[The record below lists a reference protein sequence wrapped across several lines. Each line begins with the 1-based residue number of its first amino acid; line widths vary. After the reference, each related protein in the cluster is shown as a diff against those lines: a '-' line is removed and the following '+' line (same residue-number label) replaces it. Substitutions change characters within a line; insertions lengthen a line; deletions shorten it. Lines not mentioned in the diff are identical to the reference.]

1 MADSL
6 VLKGAKDVK
15 KQKGSELLL
24 TRPKR
29 GGDFHQVKKWW
40 NTSPN
45 NTVYVG
51 CSVFK
56 VTTGSGVAYLA
67 IDTSEMSTIRI
78 DHDGS
83 FNFSFYIFAQVSRA
97 ALFTEDWQIIEHYM
111 FPKIAKGPVTT
122 VIPPGAA
129 PKPSPAPPAPP
140 IGTVTIIGDATAND
154 SDVKTYSLTVS
165 GGATDLDYAWSASG
179 NATPNIGADVTAATC
194 EFLFSTGASTVECQV
209 TSPTAND
216 SPVTGTLDV
225 NTTLLFSTLVNNA
238 DLSVAVTVADTGNGD
253 KYQIDGVEQDGIVA
267 TVGSTIHFDMS
278 DASTAGHPIAIYT
291 DASKTTL
298 VTVGIETDE
307 NSNDLI
313 FTPPIAGTFSYQC
326 TQHAAMGGTITVS

>member
-15 KQKGSELLL
+15 KQKGNELLL

-29 GGDFHQVKKWW
+29 GGDFHQIKKWW

-56 VTTGSGVAYLA
+56 VTTGAGVAYLA

-83 FNFSFYIFAQVSRA
+83 FNFNFYIFAQVSRA

-129 PKPSPAPPAPP
+129 SKPTAGPAIT
-140 IGTVTIIGDATAND
+140 IGTVSITGTDSVTDGDTETYTVSVSGNASPSYVLTSSEAGDVVAGLSVTFNGAGPRTLTATATDATA
-154 SDVKTYSLTVS
+154 S
-165 GGATDLDYAWSASG
+165 
-179 NATPNIGADVTAATC
+179 
-194 EFLFSTGASTVECQV
+194 
-209 TSPTAND
+209 D
-216 SPVTGTLDV
+216 SPATGTLAV
-225 NTTLLFSTLVNNA
+225 NAAVLFSALVANA
-238 DLSVAVTVADTGNGD
+238 DTSYAVTVDSGN
-253 KYQIDGVEQDGIVA
+253 YLIDGVANAEITASAGD
-267 TVGSTIHFDMS
+267 SIHFDMS
-278 DASTAGHPIAIYT
+278 DASTSGHPIAIYT

-326 TQHAAMGGTITVS
+326 TQHADMGGDIVVS

>member
-1 MADSL
+1 MSDSL

-24 TRPKR
+24 LRPKR

-40 NTSPN
+40 ATSPN

-56 VTTGSGVAYLA
+56 VTTAAGTAYLA
-67 IDTSEMSTIRI
+67 IDTSEMSTIRV

-83 FNFSFYIFAQVSRA
+83 FNFSFFILAQVSRA
-97 ALFTEDWQIIEHYM
+97 ALFTENWEIIEHYM

-129 PKPSPAPPAPP
+129 PKPSPAPPAPT
-140 IGTVTIIGDATAND
+140 IGTLTITGTAAVTDGDTE
-154 SDVKTYSLTVS
+154 TYTV
-165 GGATDLDYAWSASG
+165 SASG
-179 NATPNIGADVTAATC
+179 NASPTFVLTSSEVADVISGLDVTFNGAGARTLTATATDASASDNPATGTLAVNAAV
-194 EFLFSTGASTVECQV
+194 LFSTRVA
-209 TSPTAND
+209 
-216 SPVTGTLDV
+216 
-225 NTTLLFSTLVNNA
+225 NA
-238 DLSVAVTVADTGNGD
+238 DLSVAVTVEDTGNGN
-253 KYQIDGVEQDGIVA
+253 KYLIDGVEQDDIVA

-278 DASTAGHPIAIYT
+278 DASTSGHPIAIYT
-291 DASKTTL
+291 DATKTTK
-298 VTVGIETDE
+298 VTVGIETDAG
-307 NSNDLI
+307 SDDLI

-326 TQHAAMGGTITVS
+326 TQHAAMGGTITVTA